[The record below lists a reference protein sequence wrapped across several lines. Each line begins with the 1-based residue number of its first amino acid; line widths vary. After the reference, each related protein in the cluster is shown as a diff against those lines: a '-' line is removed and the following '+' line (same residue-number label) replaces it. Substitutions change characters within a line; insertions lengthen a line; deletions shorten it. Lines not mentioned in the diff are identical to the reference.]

1 MDMFSVFF
9 GVCVLAGVAI
19 VVGRAYASCR
29 PSIGTPVCGKCG
41 YPTEGLPTEVCPECG
56 TDRTQVGVRTIPAKR
71 IYGNVFR
78 IAVWTLVVSLV
89 GFAVH
94 IVLFMHFPKPH
105 ETFVSEY
112 DILLEPRF
120 SAYTFLLEGQRNFG
134 GASTKL
140 DDCSVVLQDGVQYW
154 ETVHV
159 QLPELQCTFVDAP
172 RDSVLRSACEAS
184 AEVFV
189 RWMRE
194 VGIKT
199 DDERIHAEAQDLLRV
214 LQRLGSGETLSKA
227 AYGLDA
233 LRPSPV
239 VFTKRGEVKVRP
251 EIRRIEIAICLL
263 VWVGGVVYMVRAS
276 ACAKDDMHPGPS
288 G

>member
-1 MDMFSVFF
+1 VDMFSVFS
-9 GVCVLAGVAI
+9 GVCVLAAVTI
-19 VVGRAYASCR
+19 VVGRAYGSR
-29 PSIGTPVCGKCG
+29 RSGIGTPVCGKCG

-94 IVLFMHFPKPH
+94 IVLFMHFPKPP
-105 ETFVSEY
+105 ETYVSQHW
-112 DILLEPRF
+112 ISLEPR
-120 SAYTFLLEGQRNFG
+120 SQAYTFILAGQQNFG
-134 GASTKL
+134 EASAKQ
-140 DDCSVVLQDGVQYW
+140 DDCSIVLQDGMQYW

-159 QLPELQCTFVDAP
+159 QLPELQCTFVDIT
-172 RDSVLRSACEAS
+172 RDGDRSSTCEAS

-199 DDERIHAEAQDLLRV
+199 DDKRIHAEAQDLLRV

-227 AYGLDA
+227 AHGLDA

-239 VFTKRGEVKVRP
+239 VFTKRGEVKVRS
-251 EIRRIEIAICLL
+251 EIRRIEVPICLL
-263 VWVGGVVYMVRAS
+263 VWVGGIVYLVRKS
-276 ACAKDDMHPGPS
+276 ARAKPGRA
-288 G
+288 GR